1 MSDVNSQTI
10 PDGTSSVSALGL
22 RWAALRGML
31 ASPLIEA
38 EEQRTL
44 REDLIRELQTLE
56 RDFALLQSRNTTE
69 ISAKLDVALTV
80 MRPIFPEDQQWML
93 DLLESVQADLRTVH
107 AAPTAAPRP
116 ERVPSHPRRY
126 ATATAPAAPEPS
138 EPEVSAAE

>member
-31 ASPLIEA
+31 GSPLIEA

-56 RDFALLQSRNTTE
+56 RDFALLASRNTTE

-80 MRPIFPEDQQWML
+80 MRPTFPEEQQWML
-93 DLLESVQADLRTVH
+93 DLLESVQADLRSVH
-107 AAPTAAPRP
+107 AATTAAPRP
-116 ERVPSHPRRY
+116 ERAPSHLRRY
-126 ATATAPAAPEPS
+126 AAATAPAAPEPS
-138 EPEVSAAE
+138 EPEASAAE

>member
-31 ASPLIEA
+31 GSPLIEA

-56 RDFALLQSRNTTE
+56 RDFALLASRNTAE

-80 MRPIFPEDQQWML
+80 MRPTFPEEQQWMI
-93 DLLESVQADLRTVH
+93 DLLESVQADLRSVQG
-107 AAPTAAPRP
+107 AFAAPRP
-116 ERVPSHPRRY
+116 ERASGSQRRY
-126 ATATAPAAPEPS
+126 TTATAPAAPEPT
-138 EPEVSAAE
+138 EPEAAAAE